1 MIKKSLRRALKKL
14 PVNFLQHLRLEVDY
28 VLGFGSGTGSGEI
41 GMQEELNFLK
51 QIARTDIKVIFDVGA
66 NEGKWAHA
74 AEKVFPKSTIF
85 SFEPNPEIFQKL
97 KESKLLASRMS
108 AFMLAL
114 GSTNEF
120 RTLNYNPAKPLI
132 ASLVNS
138 ESMYSLNNENVRVEV
153 MRLDDFVSQQRVPV
167 PDFIK
172 IDVEGWELEVL
183 LGLGS
188 LLSEVSYI
196 QFEISEGT
204 LVANSSFSKI
214 QTVLLE
220 NGFRIFRHSP
230 IGLIEVQFRNVYNEN
245 FRTSNYLAVNETK
258 VK

>member
-1 MIKKSLRRALKKL
+1 MIKKRGID
-14 PVNFLQHLRLEVDY
+14 P
-28 VLGFGSGTGSGEI
+28 
-41 GMQEELNFLK
+41 
-51 QIARTDIKVIFDVGA
+51 KVMLDVGTRDLDDSITFSK
-66 NEGKWAHA
+66 G
-74 AEKVFPKSTIF
+74 FPNAKIF

-108 AFMLAL
+108 VFMLAL

-120 RTLNYNPAKPLI
+120 RTLNYNPTKPLI

-153 MRLDDFVSQQRVPV
+153 MRLDDFVSQKRLPV